1 MKHHNHHHRAKKRK
15 TTRERELVRY
25 MKDAL
30 DEEEKQMTGG
40 DGGDGGDDDDGDWLG
55 VTGDDP
61 ISSIRDFL
69 GLGSDGDAEEL
80 VLRGVTYATKVC
92 VRMIVD

>member
-1 MKHHNHHHRAKKRK
+1 
-15 TTRERELVRY
+15 

-55 VTGDDP
+55 VTGDDDP
-61 ISSIRDFL
+61 ISPFATSSAL
-69 GLGSDGDAEEL
+69 A
-80 VLRGVTYATKVC
+80 VMVTRKSWCCGA
-92 VRMIVD
+92 